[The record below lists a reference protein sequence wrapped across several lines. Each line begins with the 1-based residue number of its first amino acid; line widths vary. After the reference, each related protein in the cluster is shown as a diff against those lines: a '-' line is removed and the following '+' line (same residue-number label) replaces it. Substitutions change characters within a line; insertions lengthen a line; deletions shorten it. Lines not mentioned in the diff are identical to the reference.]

1 VAHTGCMTG
10 WMARKAAGDELEA
23 RVAGELAA
31 RGWAVSCWGQGA
43 LAAAVAASLRR
54 TDSALRW
61 APDLLAAVG
70 DLVVMIDCKA
80 SMTSRGTGRHAVERA
95 AVRAHLQFAAI
106 FDLPFYYVF
115 DNLGVLTPMDVRA
128 AGQAGPHSRVG
139 SGAPYYLVSTAGD
152 RDFSDVFGPGPC
164 KARGAA

>member
-1 VAHTGCMTG
+1 
-10 WMARKAAGDELEA
+10 
-23 RVAGELAA
+23 
-31 RGWAVSCWGQGA
+31 
-43 LAAAVAASLRR
+43 
-54 TDSALRW
+54 
-61 APDLLAAVG
+61 
-70 DLVVMIDCKA
+70 
-80 SMTSRGTGRHAVERA
+80 
-95 AVRAHLQFAAI
+95 
-106 FDLPFYYVF
+106 VF